1 MDSLFGMSHET
12 SLLFYAIIAIVGLIV
27 LIAKFNTNPFVALI
41 VAALF
46 MGLISGMKLPDIV
59 TSFQEGVAGVLG
71 FIAIVLGLGTML
83 GKMMAESGG
92 AERIARTLVK
102 VFGEKNV
109 HWAMMV
115 VALIC
120 GIPVFFQVGVVLLI
134 PLVFV
139 IAKHTGTSLLKI
151 GLSLVAGLAVVHS
164 MVPPHP
170 AAMLAVGIFHA
181 DLGKTIFLAMIV
193 ALPAAAVAGPIY
205 GSYISKKIKVEP
217 SGSLVDQLTKSQ
229 RKEGD
234 LPGFGITLFTI
245 LLPVILMLF
254 ATIVDLNYPV
264 ESTFR
269 QVVDFIGS
277 PVVALLLSLIF
288 SFYSFGFAR
297 GFSGKDI
304 LTFTND
310 CLGPVASIVLL
321 IGAGGGF
328 NKVLTASGVGDAIA
342 HFASDAHLSPIVL
355 AFLIAGLIRAAVGSA
370 TVAMT
375 TAAGI
380 VAPIAATMPG
390 VSPELLVLSVGAG
403 SIMLSH
409 VNDSGFWLIKEFFN
423 MSVPDTLKT
432 WTVME
437 TILSFVAFG
446 IVLILDVFI

>member
-1 MDSLFGMSHET
+1 MDSIFGLSHNV
-12 SLLFYAIIAIVGLIV
+12 SLLLFAIISIVGLIV
-27 LIAKFNTNPFVALI
+27 LIAKFNVNPFVALI
-41 VAALF
+41 MAALF
-46 MGLISGMKLPDIV
+46 MGLISGMKLPDIL
-59 TSFQEGVAGVLG
+59 TAFQEGVAGVLG

-92 AERIARTLVK
+92 AERVARTLVN

-139 IAKHTGTSLLKI
+139 IAKHTGTPLLKI

-164 MVPPHP
+164 LVPPHP
-170 AAMLAVGIFHA
+170 AAMLAVGIFEA
-181 DLGKTIFLAMIV
+181 NLGKTIFLSLLV

-205 GSYISKKIKVEP
+205 GSYIAKKIKVEP
-217 SGSLVDQLTKSQ
+217 TGELVEQLTESKH
-229 RKEGD
+229 KD
-234 LPGFGITLFTI
+234 LPGFGITIFTI
-245 LLPVILMLF
+245 LLPVILMLV
-254 ATIVDLNYPV
+254 ATIVDLRYPP
-264 ESTFR
+264 ESSFR

-277 PVVALLLSLIF
+277 PVVALLLSLLF
-288 SFYSFGFAR
+288 AFYSFGFAR
-297 GFSGKDI
+297 GFNGKDI

-310 CLGPVASIVLL
+310 CLGPVASIILL

-328 NKVLTASGVGDAIA
+328 NKVLTASGVGEAIA
-342 HFASDAHLSPIVL
+342 ELATDAHLSPIVL
-355 AFLIAGLIRAAVGSA
+355 AFMIAGLIRAAVGSA

-380 VAPIAATMPG
+380 VAPIAAMTPG
-390 VSPELLVLSVGAG
+390 VSPELLVLATGAG

-423 MSVPDTLKT
+423 MSVTQTLKT

-437 TILSFVAFG
+437 TILAFVAFG
-446 IVLILDVFI
+446 MVLIVDLFI

>member
-1 MDSLFGMSHET
+1 MDSLFGMSHEA
-12 SLLFYAIIAIVGLIV
+12 SLLIYAIISILGLIL
-27 LIAKFNTNPFVALI
+27 LIAQFNVNPFVSLI
-41 VAALF
+41 IAALF
-46 MGLISGMKLPDIV
+46 MGLVSGMELPAIL
-59 TSFQEGVAGVLG
+59 TAFQEGVAGVLG

-92 AERIARTLVK
+92 AERVAKTLVK

-164 MVPPHP
+164 LVPPHP
-170 AAMLAVGIFHA
+170 AAMLAVGIFEA

-193 ALPAAAVAGPIY
+193 ALPAAAVAGPLY

-217 SGSLVDQLTKSQ
+217 TGDLVAQFTKTE
-229 RKEGD
+229 RED
-234 LPGFGITLFTI
+234 LPGFGITIFTI

-254 ATIVDLNYPV
+254 ATIVDLNFAP
-264 ESTFR
+264 ENNFR
-269 QVVDFIGS
+269 QIVDFIGS
-277 PVVALLLSLIF
+277 PVVALLLSLLF

-297 GFSGKDI
+297 GFTSKDI
-304 LTFTND
+304 VKFTND

-342 HFASDAHLSPIVL
+342 QFSADANLSPIVL
-355 AFLIAGLIRAAVGSA
+355 AFLIAGTIRAAVGSA

-423 MSVPDTLKT
+423 MSVPETLKT

-446 IVLILDVFI
+446 MVLLLDVFM